1 MGKNYNN
8 YYKKRNTDGPV
19 KEPEEKKEETT
30 EEATE
35 AVEEKEP
42 VIETKEEAAPP
53 TKEPEKAIVN
63 VDRLNFR
70 AKPSE
75 DGEIFSI
82 LNKGKEVDLISETT
96 DAAGWSYI
104 SVDGKLGYVMTE
116 FIDIKR

>member
-1 MGKNYNN
+1 MSKNYNN
-8 YYKKRNTDGPV
+8 YYKKHNN
-19 KEPEEKKEETT
+19 EKPKEEIP
-30 EEATE
+30 
-35 AVEEKEP
+35 VEEVEVKND
-42 VIETKEEAAPP
+42 TKEEPKEVEDVIPVEEVKLPP

-70 AKPSE
+70 AKPST

-82 LNKGKEVDLISETT
+82 LNKGGEVDLISETT
-96 DAAGWSYI
+96 DIAGWSYI